1 MNFKN
6 DKTRSFT
13 ETILITTL
21 MTLYVLLGI
30 YFIPVITILYPIP
43 FIILG
48 VRHGIK
54 YNLTAIVVS
63 SILIS
68 ILIEPFTGFFIFVA
82 FAPLSISLAYMLK
95 EKKNSYEIFGFSVLI
110 TIASFLV
117 VIFLIGKISGV
128 NFVASIDQ
136 SLSEALKA
144 QINMLK
150 DKGLSEYE
158 LYNFKDILKN
168 AYNYFSLIIPSSF
181 IIFSGFTA
189 YINYLLSVTI
199 LRNLGYR
206 KIDIP
211 KLSYFRLPSNIILG
225 TIVIFLAVFLMK
237 VFKILYYDA
246 IFVNVTVLAS
256 FVFFL
261 QGFAV
266 ILFYINKLV
275 QNKFLRVLL
284 VIFTLPLGMI
294 ISFVG
299 FLDVIFDFRKI
310 KREI

>member
-6 DKTRSFT
+6 DKTRSFI
-13 ETILITTL
+13 ETILIITL

-30 YFIPVITILYPIP
+30 YFIPVIIILYPIP

-48 VRHGIK
+48 IRHGIK
-54 YNLTAIVVS
+54 YNLIAIVAS

-68 ILIEPFTGFFIFVA
+68 ILIEPFTGLFIFVA
-82 FAPLSISLAYMLK
+82 FAPLSIFIVYMIK
-95 EKKNSYEIFGFSVLI
+95 EKKDFHEIFGFSILI
-110 TIASFLV
+110 TIASFLAT
-117 VIFLIGKISGV
+117 IFIMGKISGV
-128 NFVASIDQ
+128 DFIASIDQ
-136 SLSEALKA
+136 SLSETLKA

-150 DKGLSEYE
+150 DKGLSESE
-158 LYNFKDILKN
+158 IYNFKDILKN
-168 AYNYFSLIIPSSF
+168 AYDYFSLVVPSTL

-189 YINYLLSVTI
+189 YINYLLSAVI
-199 LRNLGYR
+199 LKNLGYG
-206 KIDIP
+206 KIDVP
-211 KLSYFRLPSNIILG
+211 KFSYFRLPGNIILG

-266 ILFYINKLV
+266 ILFSINKLIR
-275 QNKFLRVLL
+275 NKFLRVLL
-284 VIFTLPLGMI
+284 VIFMLPLGMF
-294 ISFVG
+294 ISFIG
-299 FLDVIFDFRKI
+299 FLDAIFDFRKI